1 MTGMACGHLNASP
14 DRIKLIAQ
22 GGDMRNG
29 KHTLRYFIL
38 ATLLLLGVVW
48 SLSAAEENRHGG
60 YPNNDLLATPQWL
73 QQHIGDNGLSVVD
86 VRTDAHFDGQL
97 IPGAIRL
104 PWSSFRYNDTA
115 LNEGSLFV
123 GVDRSQ
129 EILGNHGIGRT
140 HTIVLYDAVDR
151 DGGATASYLFWVL
164 DVLGDA
170 NKRILEG
177 GIDAWEDAGYDLVSK
192 PRQATP
198 ILYQAPM
205 EEIRGRELIDGDDV
219 YRQLGDSHYQ
229 IIDVRS
235 PAEYKGEKGTRDLK
249 GNALKLGHIPT
260 AVNIDY
266 TLNWHDP
273 QSKKIKSYD
282 ALQNLYRG
290 LDPRKSVIVY
300 CNSGRRSSFSY
311 FVLRLMGID
320 DVTTYEPS
328 WKQWGQPANFFPVE
342 TTVHRLAGSDLP
354 GTSSAVEGT
363 RSSTAGD
370 ASTGQKASPDGK
382 APKAGYVSCGG

>member
-1 MTGMACGHLNASP
+1 MNN
-14 DRIKLIAQ
+14 R
-22 GGDMRNG
+22 R
-29 KHTLRYFIL
+29 HTLRYLIL

-48 SLSAAEENRHGG
+48 SLASAAPESRQAG
-60 YPNNDLLATPQWL
+60 YPNSDLLATPGWL
-73 QQHIGDNGLSVVD
+73 KGHLGDKEIMVVD
-86 VRTDAHFDGQL
+86 VRTDEHFDGRL

-104 PWSSFRYNDTA
+104 PWSRFRYNDTA

-123 GVDRSQ
+123 GVDRAQ
-129 EILGNHGIGRT
+129 DILGRHGIGRT
-140 HTIVLYDAVDR
+140 HTIVLYDAVAR

-164 DVLGDA
+164 DVLGHD

-177 GIDAWEDAGYDLVSK
+177 GIDAWEGAGFDLVSK
-192 PRQATP
+192 PRQLSP

-205 EEIRGRELIDGDDV
+205 EEIRGGELIDGDDV
-219 YRQLGDSHYQ
+219 YRQLGDTHYQ

-235 PAEYKGEKGTRDLK
+235 PAEYKGEQGTRDLQ

-266 TLNWHDP
+266 TLNWHDT
-273 QSKKIKSYD
+273 QTKMIKTYS

-290 LDPRKSVIVY
+290 LNPQKSVIVY

-320 DVTTYEPS
+320 NVHTYEPS
-328 WKQWGQPANFFPVE
+328 WKQWGKPANFFPVE

-354 GTSSAVEGT
+354 GTSSAAKGT
-363 RSSTAGD
+363 RSSMVGGSAP
-370 ASTGQKASPDGK
+370 GQKVSADGN
-382 APKAGYVSCGG
+382 APKGGYVSCGG

>member
-1 MTGMACGHLNASP
+1 MT
-14 DRIKLIAQ
+14 
-22 GGDMRNG
+22 NG

-38 ATLLLLGVVW
+38 ATLLLLGVAW
-48 SLSAAEENRHGG
+48 SLSAAQENRHGG
-60 YPNNDLLATPQWL
+60 YPNNDLLATTQWL
-73 QQHIGDNGLSVVD
+73 KQHIEDRDLIVVD
-86 VRTDAHFDGQL
+86 VRTDAHFDGRL

-104 PWSSFRYNDTA
+104 PWSIFRYNNTA

-123 GVDRSQ
+123 GVHRAQD
-129 EILGNHGIGRT
+129 ILGKHGIGRT
-140 HTIVLYDAVDR
+140 HTIVLYDAVAR

-164 DVLGDA
+164 DILGHA
-170 NKRILEG
+170 NTMILEG
-177 GIDAWEDAGYDLVSK
+177 GIDAWEAAGYDLISK
-192 PRQATP
+192 PRQASP

-219 YRQLGDSHYQ
+219 YRQLGDTHYQ

-235 PAEYKGEKGTRDLK
+235 PAEYKGEKGTRDLQ

-266 TLNWHDP
+266 TLNWRDP
-273 QSKKIKSYD
+273 QSKKIKPYS

-290 LDPRKSVIVY
+290 LDPQKSVIVY

-320 DVTTYEPS
+320 SVTTYEPS
-328 WKQWGQPANFFPVE
+328 WKQWGKPANFFPVE
-342 TTVHRLAGSDLP
+342 TTVHRLAGGDLP
-354 GTSSAVEGT
+354 GTSSAAKAT
-363 RSSTAGD
+363 RSATVGG
-370 ASTGQKASPDGK
+370 ASTRQKASADGN
-382 APKAGYVSCGG
+382 APKGGYVSCGG